1 MDIVNSRNELFGAIR
16 IPLLKGT
23 GRDQI
28 KEFMTNYKAYVHR
41 QEVRR
46 NLGEKVETLR
56 MRDLVDLDLLGTIA
70 VYELD
75 KTGVEE
81 LSDDEVSQYLKNCL
95 APSSTHFPSVKEL
108 FGNLKFSVLGANSP
122 KKVVDFF
129 KNVQK
134 VVDENGLE
142 RYGEKLLTK
151 RLLDIIQPK
160 KLRSLILEEIE
171 FNGKESVQTRI
182 ALFKLVKHHAINLSF
197 YYDVGASG

>member
-16 IPLLKGT
+16 IPILKGI

-28 KEFMTNYKAYVHR
+28 KEFMTNYKAYVQR

-75 KTGVEE
+75 KNGVEE
-81 LSDDEVSQYLKNCL
+81 LSDGEVSQYLKNCL

-129 KNVQK
+129 KKVQK
-134 VVDENGLE
+134 AVDENGLE

-160 KLRSLILEEIE
+160 KLRNLILE
-171 FNGKESVQTRI
+171 
-182 ALFKLVKHHAINLSF
+182 
-197 YYDVGASG
+197 

>member
-16 IPLLKGT
+16 IPILKGT

-46 NLGEKVETLR
+46 NLGERVETLS
-56 MRDLVDLDLLGTIA
+56 MRALVDLDLLEIIA
-70 VYELD
+70 TYELD

-81 LSDDEVSQYLKNCL
+81 LEDEEVVQYLKNCL

-122 KKVVDFF
+122 KKSGGFL
-129 KNVQK
+129 Q
-134 VVDENGLE
+134 ES
-142 RYGEKLLTK
+142 TK
-151 RLLDIIQPK
+151 SR
-160 KLRSLILEEIE
+160 
-171 FNGKESVQTRI
+171 
-182 ALFKLVKHHAINLSF
+182 
-197 YYDVGASG
+197 